1 MNKIISIL
9 IILSFLF
16 FTGCQT
22 YYLGVRGDWL
32 KKASLQDAGW
42 MAVGAVASLAVH
54 ECAHMLTCELVNADY
69 TFKQKGWG
77 FEVAYDGD
85 LSESDHRWIC
95 RSGLLVQNG
104 LGLFLDDSIFSRGYH
119 LASAGMTWTYTLR
132 NNGSGDLYEIDKHGG
147 KADLEWAIYSAMGAH
162 NFFKIDW

>member
-54 ECAHMLTCELVNADY
+54 EGAHMLTCELVNADY
-69 TFKQKGWG
+69 TFRQKGWG

-85 LSESDHRWIC
+85 LSESDHRWIN
-95 RSGLLVQNG
+95 RSGMLVQNG
-104 LGLFLDDSIFSRGYH
+104 VGLFLGDSYFARGYH
-119 LASAGMTWTYTLR
+119 FHSTLSTWAYPALFR
-132 NNGSGDLYEIDKHGG
+132 DRGDLYEIDKHGG
-147 KADLEWAIYSAMGAH
+147 NANFEWAIYSLMGAH
-162 NFFKIDW
+162 NLFKIKW